1 MAESKAENTEESV
14 KESIKVEEETL
25 PSFVYKNDTPIS
37 SPNVSADGASESV
50 NDEETPVVQSDES
63 VSNNYQDVEELEE
76 LLIKEVQ
83 SNRCIWDIKAK
94 TYSHGQTRQQ
104 AWLEIARKLGEDEHL
119 LRKKWK
125 NLRDTLIKCLKKR
138 TMIARSGL
146 SGHSKLPNCK
156 FFKELSFL
164 CEILPF
170 PAVTQDLG
178 KPLFSAKHV
187 TPANTVNSANL
198 VSICPPVHTSA
209 QVILKNPCVTSSK
222 VLKRLAP
229 LPTISVYSSPSDVSA
244 KKAFTGYDE
253 TPDALF
259 CRSLIPTLKN
269 LSPRSNRLA
278 KMEIQK
284 IMFKYEFGE
293 ECST

>member
-1 MAESKAENTEESV
+1 MNW
-14 KESIKVEEETL
+14 
-25 PSFVYKNDTPIS
+25 
-37 SPNVSADGASESV
+37 
-50 NDEETPVVQSDES
+50 
-63 VSNNYQDVEELEE
+63 
-76 LLIKEVQ
+76 LLICCCFSLSFNPGHFQTAQ
-83 SNRCIWDIKAK
+83 SLFTPSIIFPLSVTAS
-94 TYSHGQTRQQ
+94 YF
-104 AWLEIARKLGEDEHL
+104 LEHL

-293 ECST
+293 ECSTWVVSCVLNSRLRKICMVTCIC